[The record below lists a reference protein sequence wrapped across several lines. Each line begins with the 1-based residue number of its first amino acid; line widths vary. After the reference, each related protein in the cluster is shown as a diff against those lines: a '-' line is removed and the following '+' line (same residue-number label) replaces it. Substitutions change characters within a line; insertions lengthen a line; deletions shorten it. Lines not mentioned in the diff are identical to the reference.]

1 LSKKTVATIIS
12 SGNNYV
18 IGVKGNQA
26 NLCKQIEKIIAE
38 NSPLDV
44 DYTLEKNKGRI
55 EERIAMIYPPDG
67 IDKKEWIGLK
77 QIVHITRLVKHNDG
91 RNTKEEAFF
100 IDSSAKNAAQLNKGI
115 REHWF
120 IENTLHWTK
129 DVTFKEDAS
138 KINKGQAPQN
148 ISLIKNWVMAIFRK
162 NKFNSMAQAIRM
174 VSNDLGLMVNL
185 LE

>member
-1 LSKKTVATIIS
+1 MEIWLTLCNLSLHS
-12 SGNNYV
+12 N
-18 IGVKGNQA
+18 
-26 NLCKQIEKIIAE
+26 EKIYYIQQ
-38 NSPLDV
+38 LDILIP
-44 DYTLEKNKGRI
+44 TICHAL
-55 EERIAMIYPPDG
+55 
-67 IDKKEWIGLK
+67 
-77 QIVHITRLVKHNDG
+77 
-91 RNTKEEAFF
+91 
-100 IDSSAKNAAQLNKGI
+100 KGI

-174 VSNDLGLMVNL
+174 VANDLGLMVNL

>member
-1 LSKKTVATIIS
+1 MSKKTVATIIL
-12 SGNNYV
+12 SGNDYV
-18 IGVKGNQA
+18 IGVKRNQGN
-26 NLCKQIEKIIAE
+26 LHKKIEQIIQE
-38 NSPLDV
+38 NPSLDV

-55 EERIAMIYPPDG
+55 EERIAMIYAPCG

-91 RNTKEEAFF
+91 HKTREEAFF
-100 IDSSAKNAAQLNKGI
+100 IDSSAKSAAQLNKGI
-115 REHWF
+115 RGHWL

-148 ISLIKNWVMAIFRK
+148 ISLIKNWIMAIFRK
-162 NKFNSMAQAIRM
+162 NGFKSMAQAIRI
-174 VSNDLGLMVNL
+174 VANDLKLMVNL